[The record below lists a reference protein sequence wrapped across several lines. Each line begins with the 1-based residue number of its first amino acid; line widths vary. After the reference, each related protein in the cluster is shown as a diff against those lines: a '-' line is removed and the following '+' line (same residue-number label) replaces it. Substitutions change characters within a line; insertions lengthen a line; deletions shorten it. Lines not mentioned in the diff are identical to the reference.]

1 MDGGF
6 TKKKCQKSMSC
17 CRFHYRVGAF
27 SSDNI
32 RYHLKQYALK
42 NVSVRT
48 GENKPKRNRIR
59 GEICFV
65 FVHTNTFLFTVVIVN
80 SGGRSL
86 IYYQVVFYSCHRFE
100 EECQKSTNI
109 FN

>member
-59 GEICFV
+59 GAICFV
-65 FVHTNTFLFTVVIVN
+65 FVHTNTFLCKTLQTT
-80 SGGRSL
+80 SL
-86 IYYQVVFYSCHRFE
+86 PLLLLIQVVGL
-100 EECQKSTNI
+100 
-109 FN
+109 